1 MRVSMCTFICRHYEE
16 LGHLIIYISS
26 RPDFQKE
33 TVLKWLGN
41 HQFPL
46 GIMSFN
52 ETLSKDLNL
61 HKKYFLGRLI
71 KEVGFLATHFVSI
84 HAAAV
89 PAHVTTLCVKSYH
102 LKCAG
107 REELPFSWFMLCRTW
122 LCFMP
127 SSYMSLLPQ
136 KKEVRTRCCSCRVSR
151 SDSVYRMH
159 LSTHPHMHIYIIPMH
174 YLHTSRAKSPFV
186 LRMVHGEI
194 CKSTMSLVCN
204 QTRSSSL
211 TREARSRTQRS
222 RSVIARLAGPCSL
235 CLHLGSNKCTL
246 ISGFA
251 TLV

>member
-1 MRVSMCTFICRHYEE
+1 MRVCVSMCTFICRHYEE

-89 PAHVTTLCVKSYH
+89 PAHVATLCVKSYH

-151 SDSVYRMH
+151 
-159 LSTHPHMHIYIIPMH
+159 
-174 YLHTSRAKSPFV
+174 
-186 LRMVHGEI
+186 
-194 CKSTMSLVCN
+194 
-204 QTRSSSL
+204 
-211 TREARSRTQRS
+211 
-222 RSVIARLAGPCSL
+222 
-235 CLHLGSNKCTL
+235 
-246 ISGFA
+246 
-251 TLV
+251 